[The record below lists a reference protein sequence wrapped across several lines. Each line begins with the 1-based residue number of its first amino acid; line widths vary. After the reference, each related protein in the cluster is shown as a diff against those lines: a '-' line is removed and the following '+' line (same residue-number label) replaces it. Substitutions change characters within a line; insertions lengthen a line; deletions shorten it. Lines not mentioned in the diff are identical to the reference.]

1 MGRLFCERVAQLLW
15 SNSFT
20 TSMSVPLGS
29 GPCMP
34 WTERMLF
41 ECLCCY
47 GNTVG
52 RTEHRVIPSACSRSI
67 VHDRRWPRRDRS
79 IVLTLPVRGFFFFAI
94 CRSFVQH
101 ACMMHDYSKP
111 GPGGC
116 FRKRPVVFRLVGP
129 NVRSIT
135 AHLTQPCSPDAD
147 EQLRP
152 SARHNWRFIGSQ
164 PSQQKQ
170 VEHIDITSIQNIR
183 MPDHKPDNQHSS
195 GSHHQKQGRA
205 THDCCTKSLF

>member
-15 SNSFT
+15 SNSFM

-67 VHDRRWPRRDRS
+67 VHDRRWPRWDRS
-79 IVLTLPVRGFFFFAI
+79 IVLTLPVRGLFFAI

-116 FRKRPVVFRLVGP
+116 FRSGPSFSVLSGPMYAVSRP
-129 NVRSIT
+129 I
-135 AHLTQPCSPDAD
+135 
-147 EQLRP
+147 
-152 SARHNWRFIGSQ
+152 
-164 PSQQKQ
+164 
-170 VEHIDITSIQNIR
+170 
-183 MPDHKPDNQHSS
+183 
-195 GSHHQKQGRA
+195 
-205 THDCCTKSLF
+205 

>member
-67 VHDRRWPRRDRS
+67 PLFLVHDRRWPRWDRS
-79 IVLTLPVRGFFFFAI
+79 IVLTLPVRGFFFAI

-101 ACMMHDYSKP
+101 ACMII
-111 GPGGC
+111 
-116 FRKRPVVFRLVGP
+116 L
-129 NVRSIT
+129 
-135 AHLTQPCSPDAD
+135 
-147 EQLRP
+147 
-152 SARHNWRFIGSQ
+152 SQ
-164 PSQQKQ
+164 DQ
-170 VEHIDITSIQNIR
+170 EGA
-183 MPDHKPDNQHSS
+183 S
-195 GSHHQKQGRA
+195 GSGPSFSVLSGPMYAVSRPI
-205 THDCCTKSLF
+205 